1 MRQGNLPM
9 PTVRIAPDLE
19 MHCLID
25 DFTDPWR
32 TPDTILLLH
41 GNAESGAAWYG
52 WVPHL
57 ARHFRVVRP
66 DMRGYGNSTAMDRDF
81 PWSIDVPIDDLI
93 KLMDTLAIGRLH
105 LVAAKIGGFIA
116 RRFAARFPERV
127 MTLTVVGTPPPR
139 YEVTA
144 RVTPLTTELE
154 EQGVEHW
161 ARRTMTGRLGSQFPQ
176 EGIDWWIRL
185 MSRTPVSSV
194 ICFIKNI
201 SSADITQDLRRIK
214 CPTLVITTE
223 GSALS
228 SVEETRAWQV
238 KIPRSELLV
247 LPGDSYH
254 VAASDPDRCAQE
266 TRDFI
271 LRARVDTA

>member
-1 MRQGNLPM
+1 MPM
-9 PTVRIAPDLE
+9 ARVAPDLE
-19 MHCLID
+19 MHYLVD

-32 TPDTILLLH
+32 NPEMILLLH
-41 GNAESGAAWYG
+41 GNAESGAAWFG

-66 DMRGYGNSTAMDRDF
+66 DMRGYGNSTPMDRDF
-81 PWSIDVPIDDLI
+81 HWSLDIIIDDLMN
-93 KLMDTLAIGRLH
+93 LMQTLGIERFH
-105 LVAAKIGGFIA
+105 LVGAKIGGMIA
-116 RRFAARFPERV
+116 RRFAARFPELV
-127 MTLTVVGTPPPR
+127 MTLTVVGTPAPR

-144 RVTPLTTELE
+144 RVTPLTAELE
-154 EQGVEHW
+154 EQGVEQW
-161 ARRTMTGRLGSQFPQ
+161 ARRTMSGRLGSRFPH

-185 MSRTPVSSV
+185 MSRTPLSSV

-201 SSADITQDLRRIK
+201 PSADITADLPRIK

-223 GSALS
+223 GSALG

-271 LRARVDTA
+271 WRSGGDTT